1 MLARLPFRSKLMLVV
16 SIPLLVLLVFAGFA
30 MSARFDAMAAQDQVA
45 EVSSPFAALGAV
57 ARDVSAEGVAAEH
70 FARTRSADPE
80 QARAAIERARAT
92 TDRSVEALRGSVGRL
107 AGNVDDATKTSVTD
121 FSRTLPAVLQ
131 MYRGAVDDHSLWIAY
146 FPPIAHEALDRAQ
159 AIVRSIDDTDLAAGF
174 ETMLDARRQQVSLG
188 DQAAALLYTI
198 RQGVPDE
205 TGVLGNAWVSAIVD
219 GRTALQRF
227 TTEISPDARAAF
239 DRAGAGQVIAS
250 PIQADAAT
258 GGLPAKLTAAT
269 ADYEHWYSDQISR
282 LDAGTR
288 AVSRVVGDAAASQ
301 RSDVR
306 SELLLVVGGTALLLG
321 GVLVLSWVLV
331 RSVSKPLR
339 ALTRAARDVSE
350 RRLPRLIDSLHQG
363 GELTADQLGELTP
376 IKIDSQDE
384 VGELA
389 KAFSTVQQV
398 TVAVAEE
405 QSALLKKG
413 IGDLY
418 VNLARRNQSLLD
430 RQISLLDDMEA
441 RVDEPDQ
448 LGALFELDHLAT
460 RMRRNAESLLVLS
473 GAEQPRQWGTAVPL
487 LDVARGAAAE
497 IADFARISYF
507 GFDGDIAVS
516 GSAVADVSHLLAE
529 LLENA
534 AVFSPPTAPVVVAG
548 RPIDQR
554 FVITITDE
562 GIGMTD
568 ERLATA
574 NALLARPPA
583 PGLSL
588 SRTLGLYVV
597 AHLAAR
603 HGIHVQLRHAP
614 GTGLTAVVALPTS
627 VLASAGES
635 TASPGRS
642 RATPGPSTGTE
653 APARPEMVEPM
664 PAATTA
670 GAPVAAG
677 TVAWQHA
684 TAEGGLAHRVP
695 TAGNGGGA
703 EAVGKGTGQG
713 NGNGGAP
720 RGSER
725 LASRTPGTNLTY
737 EPGVGA
743 PSRASEVRPRP
754 ERVAELLNRHERG
767 KHDGRTRPRSVTDP
781 ATEDWP

>member
-1 MLARLPFRSKLMLVV
+1 MRARPSNAQAQGRSSRARSKPTRRPVV
-16 SIPLLVLLVFAGFA
+16 CP
-30 MSARFDAMAAQDQVA
+30 
-45 EVSSPFAALGAV
+45 
-57 ARDVSAEGVAAEH
+57 
-70 FARTRSADPE
+70 
-80 QARAAIERARAT
+80 RA
-92 TDRSVEALRGSVGRL
+92 
-107 AGNVDDATKTSVTD
+107 
-121 FSRTLPAVLQ
+121 
-131 MYRGAVDDHSLWIAY
+131 
-146 FPPIAHEALDRAQ
+146 
-159 AIVRSIDDTDLAAGF
+159 
-174 ETMLDARRQQVSLG
+174 
-188 DQAAALLYTI
+188 
-198 RQGVPDE
+198 
-205 TGVLGNAWVSAIVD
+205 
-219 GRTALQRF
+219 
-227 TTEISPDARAAF
+227 
-239 DRAGAGQVIAS
+239 
-250 PIQADAAT
+250 
-258 GGLPAKLTAAT
+258 LTAAP
-269 ADYEHWYSDQISR
+269 ADYERWYSDQISR

-534 AVFSPPTAPVVVAG
+534 AVFSPPSAPVVVAG

-635 TASPGRS
+635 TASPARS
-642 RATPGPSTGTE
+642 RATPGPFTGAE
-653 APARPEMVEPM
+653 APARAEMVEPM

-670 GAPVAAG
+670 GAPVGAG

-684 TAEGGLAHRVP
+684 TRRRWPRAPGSDRGQRWRGRGRRQRR
-695 TAGNGGGA
+695 AGP
-703 EAVGKGTGQG
+703 G

-767 KHDGRTRPRSVTDP
+767 KHDGRTRPRPVTDA

>member
-45 EVSSPFAALGAV
+45 ELSAPFAALGAV
-57 ARDVSAEGVAAEH
+57 ARDVSAEGVAAER
-70 FARTRSADPE
+70 FARTRATDPE
-80 QARAAIERARAT
+80 AARATVERARAT
-92 TDRSVEALRGSVGRL
+92 TDRAVETLRGSVGRL
-107 AGNVDDATKTSVTD
+107 AGNVDDATLSSVTD

-131 MYRGAVDDHSLWIAY
+131 MYRGAVDGHSLWIAY
-146 FPPIAHEALDRAQ
+146 FGPIAHEALDRAQ
-159 AIVRSIDDTDLAAGF
+159 GIVRTVDDTELAAGF
-174 ETMLDARRQQVSLG
+174 ETILDARRQQVALG
-188 DQAAALLYTI
+188 DQAAVLLYTI

-205 TGVLGNAWVSAIVD
+205 SGVLGSAWVSAIVD

-227 TTEISPDARAAF
+227 TTEIGPEARAAF
-239 DRAGAGQVIAS
+239 EGAGGGRVIAS
-250 PIQADAAT
+250 PIQADAET
-258 GGLPAKLTAAT
+258 GGLPATLTAAP
-269 ADYEHWYSDQISR
+269 AEYERWYGDQVAR
-282 LDAGTR
+282 LDSGTR
-288 AVSRVVGDAAASQ
+288 AVSQVVGDAAASQ

-350 RRLPRLIDSLHQG
+350 RRLPRLIDSLHHG
-363 GELTADQLGELTP
+363 GELTADQLGEMTP
-376 IKIDSQDE
+376 IRIDSQNE

-507 GFDGDIAVS
+507 GFDGDVAVS

-534 AVFSPPTAPVVVAG
+534 AVFSPPSAPVVVAG

-603 HGIHVQLRHAP
+603 HAIHVQLRHAP

-627 VLASAGES
+627 VLASAGET
-635 TASPGRS
+635 TASPPPP
-642 RATPGPSTGTE
+642 RATPGPITEPE
-653 APARPEMVEPM
+653 APAHAEMVETVTG
-664 PAATTA
+664 ATTA
-670 GAPVAAG
+670 GAPAAASSI
-677 TVAWQHA
+677 AWQQA
-684 TAEGGLAHRVP
+684 AADGGLAHRVR
-695 TAGNGGGA
+695 TADGRGA
-703 EAVGKGTGQG
+703 DEAVGTGAG
-713 NGNGGAP
+713 NGNGRGAP
-720 RGSER
+720 GSER
-725 LASRTPGTNLTY
+725 LQSRTPGTSLTY

-743 PSRASEVRPRP
+743 PPRVSEVRPRP

-767 KHDGRTRPRSVTDP
+767 KHDGRASRPPPTD
-781 ATEDWP
+781 AAAEDWP